1 MLKDRGRQTSGPA
14 GQQVRRALVV
24 AEIAIALILLVGS
37 GLLLRTF
44 LQLQRADLGF
54 EPSRVLVGTVITP
67 QSRYPNHGARAA
79 FFDRLLE
86 RAAALP
92 GVESAALT
100 SVIPLRGDSDV
111 DVEIEGLAPRL
122 PGDETVTWYRLVS
135 ANYLSTIGIPLRR
148 GRSFAPGESLPAV
161 IVSETAARRFWPGAD
176 PIGRRVKVG
185 SRNAPWQTVIGIAGD
200 VRMRGAQ
207 GDARVEMY
215 VPVPAILGGGLVD
228 CPQDCR
234 QPRGAGAGPARGGQG
249 AGPRHAGV
257 ECRYSGPG
265 SAGLDRATAPARRP
279 DRGVRR
285 AGDRARRHRHLWRDV
300 VRGHAADRGDR
311 RAHGA
316 RCRSCILFRLVAG
329 DGVTLALL
337 GIALGLAG
345 SLAVGR
351 SLGTLLYAVRPAD
364 PVILAVTAAG
374 LFAVAIGAIAVPAR
388 RATRIEPLT
397 AIRE

>member
-1 MLKDRGRQTSGPA
+1 M
-14 GQQVRRALVV
+14 
-24 AEIAIALILLVGS
+24 
-37 GLLLRTF
+37 
-44 LQLQRADLGF
+44 
-54 EPSRVLVGTVITP
+54 ITP

-215 VPVPAILGGGLVD
+215 VPYWQSSEAGTSIVLQTAGSPAALAPALRAAVKGLDPDMPVSNVD
-228 CPQDCR
+228 TLDQVVQDSIA
-234 QPRGAGAGPARGGQG
+234 QPRLLAVLIA
-249 AGPRHAGV
+249 V
-257 ECRYSGPG
+257 F
-265 SAGLDRATAPARRP
+265 AGLAIALAAIGIYGVMSFAVTQRTAEIGVRMALGADRAS
-279 DRGVRR
+279 V
-285 AGDRARRHRHLWRDV
+285 
-300 VRGHAADRGDR
+300 
-311 RAHGA
+311 
-316 RCRSCILFRLVAG
+316 FRLVAG
-329 DGVTLALL
+329 DGVRLALL
-337 GIALGLAG
+337 GIAVGLAG